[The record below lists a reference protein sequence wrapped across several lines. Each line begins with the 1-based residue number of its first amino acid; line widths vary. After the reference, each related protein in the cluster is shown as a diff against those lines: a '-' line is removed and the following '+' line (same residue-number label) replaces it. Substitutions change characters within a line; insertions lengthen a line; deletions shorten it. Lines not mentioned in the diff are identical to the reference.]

1 MKLLSIALTALAS
14 AGSVA
19 CAHTTPPA
27 APMPTGVTNAQPIDS
42 ITAADRLAT
51 AECQR
56 AASCGTIG
64 QGQPHT
70 SMDDCLASAHQD
82 ADSELRQDKCP
93 NGVDSTH
100 LQTCESALAIESCSG
115 IVNGFNRRLACRT
128 DALCPW

>member
-1 MKLLSIALTALAS
+1 MKLVSIALAALAS
-14 AGSVA
+14 AGSAA
-19 CAHTTPPA
+19 CAHSAPPA
-27 APMPTGVTNAQPIDS
+27 PTGVANAQPIDS
-42 ITAADRLAT
+42 DSAAERLAA

-70 SMDDCLASAHQD
+70 SMDECLASARQD
-82 ADSELRQDKCP
+82 AESELRQDQCP
-93 NGVDSTH
+93 NGVDSLH
-100 LQTCESALAIESCSG
+100 LQTCESALGVESCNG